1 MNSIRQRNLHELNS
15 ERVRTIN
22 KKIKLFNHHVT
33 RYYEAM
39 CDEDLRARLFNLK
52 KLIDLAN
59 DELDSLTNIDNKQE

>member
-15 ERVRTIN
+15 ERIRVIN

-39 CDEDLRARLFNLK
+39 CDEDLRAILFNLS
-52 KLIDLAN
+52 KLA
-59 DELDSLTNIDNKQE
+59 E

>member
-15 ERVRTIN
+15 DRIRVIN

-39 CDEDLRARLFNLK
+39 CDEDLRAVLFNLS
-52 KLIDLAN
+52 KLSELSN
-59 DELDSLTNIDNKQE
+59 DELDNLRKIKEE